1 MLKLA
6 TLLRNAGEPRGESRY
21 DRPEEL
27 SALGYTGL
35 VMYETTALSGVSS
48 PDDLADPELRRWVE
62 QMLEGVQRQ
71 AEAARSAGLGVY
83 VSYDVIVLPRDVVG
97 RHESAV
103 VSRHRSDVLDPTKPK
118 ALELS
123 VKALEALLGRLPEVE
138 GVVLRFG
145 DTDAARLPYLMG
157 NDIYSP
163 PSSVGR
169 ADRVVSVL
177 ERFHELVVGRL
188 GKRLIARA
196 WNVNPGGLHD
206 TPELA
211 ARVADRLPGD
221 PGDERFVL
229 SFKYTQTD
237 FWRYQPWNK
246 SSLCFGDRPILYELQ
261 CQREFEGKGGVPNW
275 LVPVWQD
282 GPPPEE
288 LPPEELGSGDKQGE
302 AEWAGGLQRVGER
315 VNWAGVMAWVRG
327 GGWGGPFVGHEEW
340 IDANV
345 WSVPRLVDEPGLD
358 AEALAG
364 RWVDERLGVGRKP
377 VASALTAI
385 LSESGEIARKAFY
398 VGAYARS
405 RSDAWHPSADY
416 IQDDVLD
423 VRALWRLIQR
433 LPEAQLKS
441 VLEEKQSAA
450 DRMSHLRGDLQLA
463 AGDRRHRNLLPLVNS
478 MLYTEAFY
486 ETLRDLVVGLVQY
499 RRFTKSADP
508 TQAYEARQ
516 RLLAA
521 QGHWNHHTQRYGS
534 MPGTATPFR
543 ENEFWEI
550 TQDVLAKLDGSVVA
564 G

>member
-6 TLLRNAGEPRGESRY
+6 TLLQNPGEPKAESRY

-27 SALGYTGL
+27 AALGYNGL
-35 VMYETTALSGVSS
+35 VLYETSALSGVAS
-48 PDDLADPELRRWVE
+48 PDDVTDPELRRWVE
-62 QMLEGVQRQ
+62 QMLEGVQRR
-71 AEAARSAGLGVY
+71 AEAARSAGLSVY
-83 VSYDVIVLPRDVVG
+83 VAYDVIVLPRDVVA
-97 RHESAV
+97 RHASAV
-103 VSRHRSDVLDPTKPK
+103 VSKHRSDVLDPTRPK

-123 VKALEALLGRLPEVE
+123 VKALEALVGRVPGVE

-163 PSSVGR
+163 PSSAGR
-169 ADRVVSVL
+169 ADRVIAVL
-177 ERFHELVVGRL
+177 ERFHESVVNRL

-211 ARVADRLPGD
+211 ERVADRLPGD
-221 PGDERFVL
+221 PNDERFVL

-237 FWRYQPWNK
+237 FWRYQPWNMA
-246 SSLCFGDRPILYELQ
+246 SQCFGDRPILYELQ

-282 GPPPEE
+282 GPAAGEVAATD
-288 LPPEELGSGDKQGE
+288 GDGD
-302 AEWAGGLQRVGER
+302 AWNGGLRQVSER

-358 AEALAG
+358 ADALAM

-377 VASALTAI
+377 VASALSAI
-385 LSESGEIARKAFY
+385 LGESAQLAKQAFY

-433 LPEAQLKS
+433 LPESQLKS
-441 VLEEKQSAA
+441 VVEEKQSAA

-463 AGDRRHRNLLPLVNS
+463 AGDRRQQSVLPLVNS

-486 ETLRDLVVGLVQY
+486 EALRDLVIGLVQY
-499 RRFTKSADP
+499 RRFSKSADP
-508 TQAYEARQ
+508 THAHESRQ
-516 RLLAA
+516 RLLSA
-521 QGHWNHHTQRYGS
+521 QAHWNHHTQRYGS

-550 TQDVLAKLDGSVVA
+550 TQDVLTKLDGPVVA

>member
-1 MLKLA
+1 MLYQTA
-6 TLLRNAGEPRGESRY
+6 
-21 DRPEEL
+21 
-27 SALGYTGL
+27 
-35 VMYETTALSGVSS
+35 ALSGIAS
-48 PDDLADPELRRWVE
+48 PDDVADPELRRWVE
-62 QMLEGVQRQ
+62 HILEKVQRQ
-71 AEAARSAGLGVY
+71 AEAARAAGLAVY
-83 VSYDVIVLPRDVVG
+83 VSYDVIVLPRDVVT

-103 VSRHRSDVLDPTKPK
+103 VSRHRADVLDPMRPK

-123 VKALEALLGRLPEVE
+123 AAALESLLGRLPGVE

-163 PSSVGR
+163 PSSAGR

-211 ARVADRLPGD
+211 KRVADRLPGD
-221 PGDERFVL
+221 PQDDRFVL

-237 FWRYQPWNK
+237 FWRYQPWNTA
-246 SSLCFGDRPILYELQ
+246 SQCFGDRPILYELQ

-275 LVPVWQD
+275 QVPVWQD
-282 GPPPEE
+282 GANPED
-288 LPPEELGSGDKQGE
+288 LGRAASDAGE
-302 AEWAGGLQRVGER
+302 GSAEGVQPLGLRRVGER

-327 GGWGGPFVGHEEW
+327 GGWGGPFLGHEEW
-340 IDANV
+340 VDANV
-345 WSVPRLVDEPGLD
+345 WAVPKLVDDPELD

-364 RWVDERLGVGRKP
+364 RWVDERMEVGRKP
-377 VASALTAI
+377 VADALKGI
-385 LSESGEIARKAFY
+385 LTGSGELARQAFY
-398 VGAYARS
+398 IGAYARA
-405 RSDAWHPSADY
+405 RSDAWHPSADF

-423 VRALWRLIQR
+423 VRALWRVIQR
-433 LPEAQLKS
+433 LPEAELKG
-441 VLEEKQSAA
+441 VITEKQAA
-450 DRMSHLRGDLQLA
+450 AEGASRLRADLQLA
-463 AGDRRHRNLLPLVNS
+463 AGDRRHRDLLPLVNS
-478 MLYTEAFY
+478 MLYTESFY
-486 ETLRDLVVGLVQY
+486 EALRDLVAGLVQY
-499 RRFTKSADP
+499 RRFVRSADP
-508 TQAYEARQ
+508 AQASDARQ

-521 QGHWNHHTQRYGS
+521 QSHWNHHTQRYGS
-534 MPGTATPFR
+534 MAGTATPFR

-550 TQDVLAKLDGSVVA
+550 TQDVLAKLDGPVGV